1 MADKI
6 VYEEN
11 GILVFEEHIKKP
23 EIPKPEN
30 E

>member
-6 VYEEN
+6 IYEEN